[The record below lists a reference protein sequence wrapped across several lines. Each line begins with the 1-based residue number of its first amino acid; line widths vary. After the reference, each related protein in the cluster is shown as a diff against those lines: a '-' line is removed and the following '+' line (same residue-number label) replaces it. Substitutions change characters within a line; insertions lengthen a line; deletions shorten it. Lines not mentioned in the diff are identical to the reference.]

1 MRPPPLDMTI
11 WDEFFGNNTYNR
23 HYINRN
29 GDNWYLDML
38 REMNKMM
45 NDALDEA
52 VPVKQPKTTVVST
65 KVVKRNGKTYRITVE
80 RILGDEPESEDASI
94 NVSDE
99 DEDFDSDFTEDNA

>member
-1 MRPPPLDMTI
+1 MTI

-45 NDALDEA
+45 NDKD
-52 VPVKQPKTTVVST
+52 
-65 KVVKRNGKTYRITVE
+65 IT
-80 RILGDEPESEDASI
+80 SI
-94 NVSDE
+94 TIEGPWQKWDY
-99 DEDFDSDFTEDNA
+99 